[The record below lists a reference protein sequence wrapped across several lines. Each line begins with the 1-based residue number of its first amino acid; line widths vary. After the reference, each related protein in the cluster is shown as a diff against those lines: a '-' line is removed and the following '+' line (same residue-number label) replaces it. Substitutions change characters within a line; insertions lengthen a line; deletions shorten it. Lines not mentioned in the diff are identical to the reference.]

1 MGDEC
6 MGRGRGDAGGVGGV
20 GGVGGPHIDVLAGD
34 GRMTINADLIMI
46 SNRRTET
53 SE

>member
-1 MGDEC
+1 M
-6 MGRGRGDAGGVGGV
+6 RAWWA
-20 GGVGGPHIDVLAGD
+20 GVGGPHIDVLAGD